1 MSFYPAVLHDLDANG
16 LVGCTV
22 PDLLINASGR
32 DRESALQDAVRS
44 MDELLGDAARAGEPF
59 PEPTPADEVDTS
71 GGVLVLL
78 HVRVPASA

>member
-1 MSFYPAVLHDLDANG
+1 MSFYPALLYDPDSSG

-32 DRESALQDAVRS
+32 DRESALADAVRS
-44 MDELLGDAARAGEPF
+44 MDELLDDMAKSGDPF
-59 PEPTPADEVDTS
+59 PEATPVDEIDTS

-78 HVRVPASA
+78 HARLPVAA